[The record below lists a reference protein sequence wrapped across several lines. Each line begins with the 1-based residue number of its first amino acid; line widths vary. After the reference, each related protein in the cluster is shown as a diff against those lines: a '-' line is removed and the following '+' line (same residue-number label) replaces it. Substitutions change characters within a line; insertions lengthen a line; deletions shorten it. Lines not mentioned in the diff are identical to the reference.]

1 MFKAE
6 DESERNVYI
15 SAGAEQEAAL
25 ASYRTR
31 LKVGF
36 RLRVEPNDDKA

>member
-1 MFKAE
+1 MLKAE
-6 DESERNVYI
+6 DESERNGYI

-31 LKVGF
+31 KKMGF
-36 RLRVEPNDDKA
+36 RIRPNDEKA